1 VQVTMVRGLVAQ
13 IMENLLTN
21 SVYWLDQGLN
31 IESDTKIIYIRDNGP
46 GVDPAYHLDIFKP
59 YFTNRRGGKGLGL
72 YIAAEIAK
80 YHESKLYL
88 SNEIEQDGKL
98 RTFIIELPK
107 SSI

>member
-1 VQVTMVRGLVAQ
+1 
-13 IMENLLTN
+13 
-21 SVYWLDQGLN
+21 
-31 IESDTKIIYIRDNGP
+31 
-46 GVDPAYHLDIFKP
+46 
-59 YFTNRRGGKGLGL
+59 GLGL